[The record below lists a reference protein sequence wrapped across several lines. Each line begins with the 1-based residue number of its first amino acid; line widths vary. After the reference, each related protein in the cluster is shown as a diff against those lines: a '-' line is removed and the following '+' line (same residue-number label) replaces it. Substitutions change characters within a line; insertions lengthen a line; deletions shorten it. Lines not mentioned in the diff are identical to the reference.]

1 MTKLE
6 EATDAA
12 LEDAYFYLDEED
24 QEFEVLLVGGTTR
37 LLLVREWVQRKFK
50 KAPDTRVDPDEVA
63 ALGAALFA
71 GFAAN

>member
-6 EATDAA
+6 EATDEA
-12 LEDAYFYLDEED
+12 LEDAYFDLDEED

-50 KAPDTRVDPDEVA
+50 KAPDTRIEPDEVT

-71 GFAAN
+71 G

>member
-6 EATDAA
+6 EATDEA
-12 LEDAYFYLDEED
+12 LEDAYFDLDEED

-50 KAPDTRVDPDEVA
+50 KTPDTRIEPDEVTA
-63 ALGAALFA
+63 MGAALFA
-71 GFAAN
+71 G